1 VVRALRV
8 SLLAAAVVLTAQVP
22 IAQADMVKPASAR
35 DFRDSIGVTTHIV
48 YYDTTY
54 GDWPRI
60 VQKLEELGVR
70 HLRDGVAANPAWRD
84 WNARYYEAVALAA
97 AHGMRFN
104 FGMGEPGNPRG
115 TLDQVI
121 DVVAGRLRYAA
132 DALEG
137 PNEFDHFVGGKTWPI
152 RLRTYGRELYRK
164 VKRNPSLRSLPLLA
178 PSFATFDGP
187 QRYGKQSNFVDVGNV
202 HPYTGGLSP
211 RPEFVRAAVER
222 ARITAGHKPVWATEA
237 GFHNAL
243 RATRDQPPIS
253 EAGAA
258 VYLLRTFLEH
268 FKGGINRTYV
278 YELIDEKPDPR
289 LTDPEQHFGLLRQD
303 FSPKPAFKALR
314 NLLTLVGRSD
324 ERVRPRP
331 LRLTVSSRHHGV
343 RQLVLRKADGT
354 YLVALWRLDSV
365 WDIER
370 RRPLGVAPRRVRIA
384 LPGAARVARADPIA
398 SPALKRLRLRR
409 GGQVGI
415 RLGARP
421 IVLHVTP
428 KG

>member
-1 VVRALRV
+1 MAH
-8 SLLAAAVVLTAQVP
+8 VP
-22 IAQADMVKPASAR
+22 MAQADVVRPASAR

-54 GDWPRI
+54 GEWPRI
-60 VQKLEELGVR
+60 VAKLEELGVR

-84 WNARYYEAVALAA
+84 WNARYYEAVDLAA
-97 AHGMRFN
+97 AHGMRFD

-115 TLDQVI
+115 TLDQVV

-132 DALEG
+132 EALEG
-137 PNEFDHFVGGKTWPI
+137 PNEFDHFVGGSRWPT
-152 RLRTYGRELYRK
+152 RLRTYGRKLYRE
-164 VKRNPSLRSLPLLA
+164 VNAHPSLRPLPLLA
-178 PSFATFDGP
+178 PSFATLDGP
-187 QRYGKQSNFVDVGNV
+187 QRYGKQSDWVDVGNV

-211 RPEFVRAAVER
+211 RPELVRAAVAR

-243 RATRDQPPIS
+243 RATQDQPPIS
-253 EAGAA
+253 ESGAA

-268 FKGGINRTYV
+268 FKGGINRTYA
-278 YELIDEKPDPR
+278 YELIDEKPDPG
-289 LTDPEQHFGLLRQD
+289 LGDPEQHFGLLRQD
-303 FSPKPAFKALR
+303 FTPKPAFKALR

-324 ERVRPRP
+324 ERVRARP
-331 LRLTVSSRHHGV
+331 LRVHVSSRHHRV
-343 RQLVLRKADGT
+343 RRLVLRKADGT

-365 WDIER
+365 WDTER
-370 RRPLGVAPRRVRIA
+370 RRPLRVAPRGVRVA

-398 SPALKRLRLRR
+398 SGALKRLRLRR
-409 GGQVGI
+409 GGQVRI
-415 RLGARP
+415 RLGGRP

>member
-1 VVRALRV
+1 VRALRT
-8 SLLAAAVVLTAQVP
+8 SLIAAIVLMAPVP
-22 IAQADMVKPASAR
+22 IAQADAVKPASAR

-48 YYDTTY
+48 YYDTAY

-60 VQKLEELGVR
+60 VEKLEQLGVR

-84 WNARYYEAVALAA
+84 WNARYYDAVELAA

-115 TLDQVI
+115 TLEQVV

-132 DALEG
+132 EALEG
-137 PNEFDHFVGGKTWPI
+137 PNEFDHFVGGRRWPTK
-152 RLRTYGRELYRK
+152 LRTYGRELYRK
-164 VKRNPSLRSLPLLA
+164 VKAHPSLRPLPLLA
-178 PSFATFDGP
+178 PTFSTLDGP
-187 QRYGKQSNFVDVGNV
+187 QRYGKQSNWVDVGNV

-211 RPEFVRAAVER
+211 RPELVRAAVAR
-222 ARITAGHKPVWATEA
+222 ARITAGRKPVWATEA

-243 RATRDQPPIS
+243 RTTDSENQPPTS
-253 EAGAA
+253 ESAAA

-289 LTDPEQHFGLLRQD
+289 LRDPEQHFGLLRQD
-303 FSPKPAFKALR
+303 FTPKPAFKALR
-314 NLLTLVGRSD
+314 NLLTLVGGSD
-324 ERVRPRP
+324 ERVHARP
-331 LRLTVSSRHHGV
+331 LRVRVSSRHHGV
-343 RQLVLRKADGT
+343 RRLVLQKADGT

-365 WDIER
+365 WDTER
-370 RRPLGVAPRRVRIA
+370 RRPLRVAPRRVRIA
-384 LPGAARVARADPIA
+384 LPGAARVHRADPIA
-398 SPALKRLRLRR
+398 SGALKRLPMRR
-409 GGQVGI
+409 GGRVSI
-415 RLGARP
+415 TLGARP

-428 KG
+428 RG